1 MLPFRAESQASASIN
16 RNIVIKGLLHR
27 ATGSV
32 PLARDPL
39 RGNAVDS
46 TFHRKGQ
53 HVRAMLDFMI
63 DVSINNRELSSPMKC
78 DR

>member
-1 MLPFRAESQASASIN
+1 VLPFRAESRASASIN
-16 RNIVIKGLLHR
+16 RNVVIKGLLRR

-39 RGNAVDS
+39 RMPWTLHFIARDN
-46 TFHRKGQ
+46 T
-53 HVRAMLDFMI
+53 VRAMLDFMI